1 MENKLKQMREKKRLT
16 QEELSKVSG
25 VSRTTISNIENG
37 YVSCVKTETLVK
49 LSDALGVKVTTLFF

>member
-1 MENKLKQMREKKRLT
+1 MENKLKQMREKKGLT
-16 QEELSKVSG
+16 QEELSKTSG

-37 YVSCVKTETLVK
+37 YVRCVKTETLVK